1 MSFAEA
7 LVGPR
12 NFPALPLLLKGSSDK
27 FEVLVLKGQEAVGT
41 STSEFAFGKEE
52 DPRFS
57 DCGVSSS
64 RGLLVVHTHVCINI
78 YRDEGR
84 RLLKNDLTL
93 YAFEL
98 SCGFRYQLGLPNSY
112 LKLIG

>member
-7 LVGPR
+7 LVGLR

-27 FEVLVLKGQEAVGT
+27 FEVLELKGQEAVAT

-64 RGLLVVHTHVCINI
+64 RGLLVVHTHMYVLI
-78 YRDEGR
+78 Y
-84 RLLKNDLTL
+84 
-93 YAFEL
+93 
-98 SCGFRYQLGLPNSY
+98 
-112 LKLIG
+112 IGMKRGGC